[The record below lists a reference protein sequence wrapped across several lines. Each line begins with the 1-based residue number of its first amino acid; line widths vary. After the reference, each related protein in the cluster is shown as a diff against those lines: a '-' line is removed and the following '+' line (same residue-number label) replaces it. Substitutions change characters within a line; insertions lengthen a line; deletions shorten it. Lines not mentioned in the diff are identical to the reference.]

1 MENDPKRNSGG
12 PVKIFT
18 IRKCR
23 FWINVTMRTID
34 TPQNPYDTKYLCDT
48 HGCER
53 NLTK

>member
-1 MENDPKRNSGG
+1 MKKVRYKCIQKMENDPKRNSGG

-34 TPQNPYDTKYLCDT
+34 TP
-48 HGCER
+48 
-53 NLTK
+53 